1 MFNFTPVVRLLLFAN
16 VIVFLVTSSAGEW
29 VVDRFGLHSV
39 LSDKFSPIQLL
50 THMFMH
56 GSWGHIFSNML
67 GLIVF
72 GPMLERVWGGPR
84 FFLFYML
91 TGLGAAA
98 LYLGVN
104 YYETAS
110 LVDAYHLYKANPT
123 NSEFI
128 GFISQYANSIYDNIA
143 PFIQKF
149 DAEPTN
155 PAYIKQGE
163 EFVNVLV
170 ARQVDTPMVGASGAI
185 FGVIMAFGLLFPNT
199 ELVLLFPPIPI
210 KAKYLVLF
218 YGAYEV
224 YSGIYQAQS
233 DNVAHFAHIGGMLFA
248 YILVKLWG
256 SQRKTFY

>member
-16 VIVFLVTSSAGEW
+16 VIVFLITSRMGDA
-29 VVDRFGLHSV
+29 VVDQFGLHSV
-39 LSDKFSPIQLL
+39 LSAKFNPIQLV

-56 GSWGHIFSNML
+56 GGWGHIFSNMI

-104 YYETAS
+104 YYETAAM
-110 LVDAYHLYKANPT
+110 VDSYHLYQANPT
-123 NSEFI
+123 NGEFV
-128 GFISQYANSIYDNIA
+128 GFVTQYATAFMDSLE

-149 DAEPTN
+149 DANPTN
-155 PAYIKQGE
+155 PTYINYAEDFANK
-163 EFVNVLV
+163 FVS
-170 ARQVDTPMVGASGAI
+170 AQVDTPMVGASGAI

-199 ELVLLFPPIPI
+199 ELFLLFPPIPI
-210 KAKYLVLF
+210 KAKYLVFF

-224 YSGIYQAQS
+224 YSGIYQAQT
-233 DNVAHFAHIGGMLFA
+233 DTVAHFAHIGGMLFA